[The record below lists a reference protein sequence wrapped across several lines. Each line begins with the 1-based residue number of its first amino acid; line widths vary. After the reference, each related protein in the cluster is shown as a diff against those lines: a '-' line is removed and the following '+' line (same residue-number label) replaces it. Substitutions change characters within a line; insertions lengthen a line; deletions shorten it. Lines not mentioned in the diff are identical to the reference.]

1 MNNMN
6 NAIATVELKSYDS
19 PTLLLAEIN
28 TPDILTVSD
37 SDTPRAPWD
46 W

>member
-37 SDTPRAPWD
+37 GDTPRVLWD